1 MKLVLRLRFTPL
13 RAKTTRKIN
22 MTHYN
27 LAFIGFGNVARALAR
42 LLERKRGLL
51 ESQYEITY
59 SVTGIATGSHGFAV
73 NPDRLDVNNALELVE
88 SGKSIDLISSSPVSN
103 SLDVIQHSNAD
114 VMFENSPVNTQTGQP
129 AIDHIKSALELGMHA
144 ITANKGP
151 VVHGYREL
159 TDLAESKEKKF
170 RFESAVLGGAPV
182 FSVMRE
188 AFPLA
193 ELASIKGIFNATTN
207 IILSRMESGESY
219 EDAVKFCQSIGVAER
234 DPTNDV
240 DGWDAAIKVAAL
252 VTVLMDTPMT
262 PQQVNPTG
270 IRGITSEMI
279 AKAKAD
285 GKRYK
290 LVCSAEK
297 VGDKV
302 EASVG
307 PELVDSS
314 SPLYGMMNSN
324 TGVTFRTDVI
334 LDYSITQSE
343 RPGMQGGPVETAY
356 GLFADFVSV
365 ANIAN

>member
-1 MKLVLRLRFTPL
+1 
-13 RAKTTRKIN
+13 

-42 LLERKRGLL
+42 LLERKRDLMK
-51 ESQYEITY
+51 SKYDITY
-59 SVTGIATGSHGFAV
+59 SVTGIATGSHSFAV
-73 NPDRLDVNNALELVE
+73 NPDGLDVNKALELVE
-88 SGKSIDLISSSPVSN
+88 NKQSIFPLSSFKVQD
-103 SLDVIQHSNAD
+103 SLAVIQHSNANI
-114 VMFENSPVNTQTGQP
+114 VFENSPVNTQTGQP
-129 AIDHIKSALELGMHA
+129 ALDHIRTALELGMHA

-159 TDLAESKEKKF
+159 TALAESKGKKF

-193 ELASIKGIFNATTN
+193 EITSFKGIFNATTN
-207 IILSRMESGESY
+207 IILSRMENGESY
-219 EDAVKFCQSIGVAER
+219 EDAVKFCQSIGVAET

-262 PQQVNPTG
+262 PQKVNPTG

-279 AKAKAD
+279 AKAKAE

-297 VGDKV
+297 NGDTV
-302 EASVG
+302 EASVT
-307 PELVDSS
+307 PELVDAT

-324 TGVTFRTDVI
+324 TGATFCTDVI

-356 GLFADFVSV
+356 GLFADFVNL
-365 ANIAN
+365 AK

>member
-1 MKLVLRLRFTPL
+1 M
-13 RAKTTRKIN
+13 
-22 MTHYN
+22 HYK
-27 LAFIGFGNVARALAR
+27 LAFIGFGNVARSLAK
-42 LLERKRGLL
+42 LLERKRDLL
-51 ESQYEITY
+51 KSKHDITY

-73 NPDRLDVNNALELVE
+73 NPDGLDANKAIELVE
-88 SGKSIDLISSSPVSN
+88 GKQSVSSLSTSAVNN
-103 SLDVIQHSNAD
+103 SLDVIQNSKAD

-129 AIDHIKSALELGMHA
+129 ALDHIRMALNLGMHA

-159 TDLAESKEKKF
+159 TSLAESKEKKF

-193 ELASIKGIFNATTN
+193 EISSFKGIFNATTN
-207 IILSRMESGESY
+207 IILSRMENGESY
-219 EDAVKFCQSIGVAER
+219 QDAVTYCQSIGVAET

-252 VTVLMDTPMT
+252 VTVLMDTPLT
-262 PQQVNPTG
+262 PAQINPIG
-270 IRGITSEMI
+270 IRGITAQMI
-279 AKAKAD
+279 AKAKAE

-290 LVCSAEK
+290 LVCSAKKE
-297 VGDKV
+297 GDAV
-302 EASVG
+302 IASVA
-307 PELVDSS
+307 PQLVDVS

-324 TGVTFRTDVI
+324 TGVTVRTDVI
-334 LDYSITQSE
+334 LDYSITQFE

-356 GLFADFVSV
+356 GLFADFVNV
-365 ANIAN
+365 AK

>member
-1 MKLVLRLRFTPL
+1 MK
-13 RAKTTRKIN
+13 
-22 MTHYN
+22 YN

-42 LLERKRGLL
+42 LLERKRDVLK
-51 ESQYEITY
+51 SKYDITY

-73 NPDRLDVNNALELVE
+73 NPNGLDVNKALELVE
-88 SGKSIDLISSSPVSN
+88 SKQSISPISSSPVNN
-103 SLDVIQHSNAD
+103 SLEVIRHSSAH
-114 VMFENSPVNTQTGQP
+114 VMFENSPVNTQSGQP
-129 AIDHIKSALELGMHA
+129 AIDHIRAALELGMHT

-159 TDLAESKEKKF
+159 TALAESKGKKF

-193 ELASIKGIFNATTN
+193 EIASFKGIFNATTN
-207 IILSRMESGESY
+207 VILSRMENGETY
-219 EDAVKFCQSIGVAER
+219 EQALAFAQSIGLAET

-252 VTVLMDTPMT
+252 VTVLMDTPLT

-279 AKAKAD
+279 AKAKAE

-297 VGDKV
+297 DGDTVK
-302 EASVG
+302 ASVA

-314 SPLYGMMNSN
+314 SPLYGIMNSSS
-324 TGVTFRTDVI
+324 GVTFRTDV
-334 LDYSITQSE
+334 LPDYSITVTE
-343 RPGMQGGPVETAY
+343 REGMQGGPVETAY
-356 GLFADFVSV
+356 GLFADFVNL
-365 ANIAN
+365 AR

>member
-1 MKLVLRLRFTPL
+1 
-13 RAKTTRKIN
+13 
-22 MTHYN
+22 MTHYK
-27 LAFIGFGNVARALAR
+27 LALIGFGNVARALAR

-51 ESQYEITY
+51 KSQYDITY
-59 SVTGIATGSHGFAV
+59 SITGIATGSHGFAV
-73 NPDRLDVNNALELVE
+73 NPDGLDVNKALELVE
-88 SGKSIDLISSSPVSN
+88 SGESISPLSTIQVEDSLAVINN
-103 SLDVIQHSNAD
+103 SKAN

-129 AIDHIKSALELGMHA
+129 AIDHIRAALDLGMHVS
-144 ITANKGP
+144 TANKGP

-159 TDLAESKEKKF
+159 TDLAESKGKRF

-193 ELASIKGIFNATTN
+193 ELTSMKGIFNATTN
-207 IILSRMESGESY
+207 IILSRMEDGESY
-219 EDAVKFCQSIGVAER
+219 KDAVKFCQSIGVAER

-262 PQQVNPTG
+262 PQAVNPTG

-297 VGDKV
+297 VGDTVK
-302 EASVG
+302 ASVG

-356 GLFADFVSV
+356 GLFADFV
-365 ANIAN
+365 NLTKM